1 MTLTFKSKFLLAEV
15 DYDVMQ
21 TLLPV
26 QIKRLAIDHNYIISI
41 DIDENLTNEEVAQI
55 QAGVVEYVKNNL
67 ITRVL

>member
-26 QIKRLAIDHNYIISI
+26 QIKRLAIDDKYIISI
-41 DIDENLTNEEVAQI
+41 DIDENLTNEQIAQI